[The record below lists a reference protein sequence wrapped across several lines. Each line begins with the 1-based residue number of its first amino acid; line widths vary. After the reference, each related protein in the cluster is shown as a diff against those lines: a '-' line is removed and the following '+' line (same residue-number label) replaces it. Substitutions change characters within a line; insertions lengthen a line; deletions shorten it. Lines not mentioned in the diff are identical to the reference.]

1 MPRIRTAG
9 VIATTIALAL
19 ALSGCSVITAF
30 EPHVS
35 SEIYDTAKDMKAAN
49 TAVFGS
55 PEFVP
60 DDATIIRVDYD
71 TQDGSA
77 IMTYTSKTHVAP
89 GTCAKEVP
97 VPKPTI
103 QDSWWPVDGL
113 PAKAGDCGGGWSG
126 FAIGD
131 QVFAAKAPHAS

>member
-1 MPRIRTAG
+1 MPRIRTVG
-9 VIATTIALAL
+9 ILATMSALVV
-19 ALSGCSVITAF
+19 ALSGCSVLTAF

-35 SEIYDTAKDMKAAN
+35 AEIFDTAKEMKATN

-55 PEFVP
+55 PSFVP

-77 IMTYTSKTHVAP
+77 IMTYTSKAHVAP
-89 GTCAKEVP
+89 NTCAKQTT

-113 PAKAGDCGGGWSG
+113 PATAGDCGGGWSA

-131 QVFAAKAPHAS
+131 QVWAAKASTK

>member
-1 MPRIRTAG
+1 VPRIRTVG
-9 VIATTIALAL
+9 VIATTSALAL
-19 ALSGCSVITAF
+19 ALSGCSVLTAF

-35 SEIYDTAKDMKAAN
+35 AEIFDTAKDMKAAN

-55 PEFVP
+55 PSFVP
-60 DDATIIRVDYD
+60 EDAAIIRVDYD
-71 TQDGSA
+71 THDGSA
-77 IMTYTSKTHVAP
+77 IMTYTSKTHLLP
-89 GTCAKEVP
+89 NTCTKETV

-113 PAKAGDCGGGWSG
+113 PAKAGDCGGGWSA

-131 QVFAAKAPHAS
+131 QVWAAKAATS

>member
-1 MPRIRTAG
+1 MRTAG
-9 VIATTIALAL
+9 VIATTITLAL

-35 SEIYDTAKDMKAAN
+35 AEIYDTAKDMKAAD

-55 PEFVP
+55 PTFVP

-77 IMTYTSKTHVAP
+77 IMTYASKTHVAP

-113 PAKAGDCGGGWSG
+113 PAKAGDCGGGWSA

-131 QVFAAKAPHAS
+131 QVYAAKASHSS